1 QICSVER
8 RTRGRTMAKAKSI
21 SAASLSKLTLA
32 AVKAATRDVSG
43 TFVGKGPTM
52 GYILRSELNAA
63 RQLELAKQITNG
75 VAANARA
82 AGISGVRPQP
92 VVVIRPGKIIAG
104 FIAPELAVTI
114 RG

>member
-1 QICSVER
+1 
-8 RTRGRTMAKAKSI
+8 MAKAKSI

-43 TFVGKGPTM
+43 KFTGKGATM
-52 GYILRSELNAA
+52 GYILQQELSAPQ
-63 RQLELAKQITNG
+63 QLDLAKQITNG

-104 FIAPELAVTI
+104 FIAPELGVAI

>member
-1 QICSVER
+1 
-8 RTRGRTMAKAKSI
+8 MAKAKSI

-32 AVKAATRDVSG
+32 AVRAATRDVSG
-43 TFVGKGPTM
+43 KFIGKGATM
-52 GYILRSELNAA
+52 GYILQKELSAPQ
-63 RQLELAKQITNG
+63 QLDLATQITNG

-104 FIAPELAVTI
+104 FIAPELGVTI